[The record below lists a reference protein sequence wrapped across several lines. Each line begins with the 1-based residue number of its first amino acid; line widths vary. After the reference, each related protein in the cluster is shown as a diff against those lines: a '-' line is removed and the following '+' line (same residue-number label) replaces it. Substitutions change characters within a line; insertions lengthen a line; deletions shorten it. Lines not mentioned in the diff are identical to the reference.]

1 MVKTIKRGGAV
12 LVLALLAT
20 LLVSACGPAKDSPE
34 GVVNEFFN
42 KIEDRS
48 AGKVQALL
56 CQDYRQNVDF
66 SLKDGQHAKLKFDF
80 KYKSAG
86 QQGDQPDTRTIK
98 VYGKYVAIFE
108 TDHVRVENKQR
119 RDEEAAWKIQLFKVD
134 GQWRVC
140 GGDPGLLSLLDLR
153 AAVDSLE

>member
-1 MVKTIKRGGAV
+1 MVKTIKQCGAV
-12 LVLALLAT
+12 LVLA

-48 AGKVQALL
+48 TGQVQALL

-66 SLKDGQHAKLKFDF
+66 GLKDGQHAKLKFDF
-80 KYKSAG
+80 KYKTAA
-86 QQGDQPDTRTIK
+86 QQGEQADTRTMK

-108 TDHVRVENKQR
+108 TEHVRVENKQR
-119 RDEEAAWKIQLFKVD
+119 RDEEAAWSIQLFKVD

-153 AAVDSLE
+153 AVLDGLE